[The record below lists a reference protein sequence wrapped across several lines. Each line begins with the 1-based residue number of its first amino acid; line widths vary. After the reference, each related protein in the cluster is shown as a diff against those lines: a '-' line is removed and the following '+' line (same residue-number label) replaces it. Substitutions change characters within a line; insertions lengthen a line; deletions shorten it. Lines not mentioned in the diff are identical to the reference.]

1 MKTVEQIDN
10 QIAQYEDK
18 IQQLKEERKKV
29 LTIDPERR
37 MAAQMHSMFC
47 THNHTDGC
55 DWCYGSW
62 ERPTHAHGIW
72 LKKAK
77 EAINQGLTLE
87 DVQRVYNIIRG

>member
-29 LTIDPERR
+29 LEFCPERR
-37 MAAQMHSMFC
+37 MAEQMHSMFC
-47 THNHTDGC
+47 THNHTDAC
-55 DWCYGSW
+55 DWHYGSW
-62 ERPTHAHGIW
+62 ERPTNAHSIW

-77 EAINQGLTLE
+77 EAINQELTLE
-87 DVQRVYNIIRG
+87 EMERIYRLIRG